1 MIEVEHADTHGGL
14 YRIPDPGVYVVPGCE
29 DLPKPPLLRGAGA
42 GADPADDE
50 DDEGTDVVAGPS
62 DGVIGFGDEN
72 TRPPATLAA
81 RSLALPAA
89 LSDGRGRWYAS
100 TSP

>member
-1 MIEVEHADTHGGL
+1 VIEVEHADTHSGL
-14 YRIPDPGVYVVPGCE
+14 YRMPDPGVYVVPGCE
-29 DLPKPPLLRGAGA
+29 GRPKPPVLRGAGA
-42 GADPADDE
+42 AVEPTEEDEEVAGAVP
-50 DDEGTDVVAGPS
+50 GTD

-89 LSDGRGRWYAS
+89 LSGGRGRWYAS